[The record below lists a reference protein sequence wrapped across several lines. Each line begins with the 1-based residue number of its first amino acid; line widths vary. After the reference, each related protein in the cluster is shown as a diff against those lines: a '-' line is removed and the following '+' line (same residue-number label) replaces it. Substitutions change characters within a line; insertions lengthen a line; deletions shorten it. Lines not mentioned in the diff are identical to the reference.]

1 MHPAA
6 VTNHHCIVYLG
17 LGSPGVFF
25 TTEYGAGI
33 AFVCQKEHT
42 VWVGTLGV
50 WMGGTFPFFF
60 LFRYPAAKSAVTTR
74 YVTRYGRY
82 LRYIYLD
89 RGR

>member
-33 AFVCQKEHT
+33 ASVCQKSIRYG
-42 VWVGTLGV
+42 WVGV
-50 WMGGTFPFFF
+50 WMGGTFPFFSF
-60 LFRYPAAKSAVTTR
+60 SIPSREIGSHDTLCYTVR
-74 YVTRYGRY
+74 
-82 LRYIYLD
+82 
-89 RGR
+89 

>member
-1 MHPAA
+1 MLPSA

-25 TTEYGAGI
+25 YHRVWGGNC
-33 AFVCQKEHT
+33 VCLSKEHT

-50 WMGGTFPFFF
+50 WMGGTFPFF

-82 LRYIYLD
+82 MDIPR
-89 RGR
+89 

>member
-25 TTEYGAGI
+25 TTEYGE
-33 AFVCQKEHT
+33 VCVCLSKEHT

-50 WMGGTFPFFF
+50 WMGGTFPFFSF
-60 LFRYPAAKSAVTTR
+60 SIPSREIGSHDTLCHTVR
-74 YVTRYGRY
+74 
-82 LRYIYLD
+82 
-89 RGR
+89 

>member
-6 VTNHHCIVYLG
+6 VTNHHCIVHLG
-17 LGSPGVFF
+17 IGSPGVFF

-60 LFRYPAAKSAVTTR
+60 FDTQ
-74 YVTRYGRY
+74 
-82 LRYIYLD
+82 LRNRQSRHVMLHGTVGIYT
-89 RGR
+89 